1 MSLPAYKY
9 SNGYIYRVNCLPV
22 VCLQSLAKV
31 FPLFYEIDFC
41 VHVIFLKRWAL
52 HFFLKSIFLILRKSI
67 KY

>member
-41 VHVIFLKRWAL
+41 VHVIFFWKDERYI
-52 HFFLKSIFLILRKSI
+52 FFLNQYF
-67 KY
+67 

>member
-31 FPLFYEIDFC
+31 FPLFYKIDFC
-41 VHVIFLKRWAL
+41 VHVIFFEKMSVT
-52 HFFLKSIFLILRKSI
+52 FFFKSIFLILRKSI